1 MTRRVALHSSF
12 VLALLWSSTVLAQA
26 PVPGPGGPQPG
37 AAPYVPGVAPTTT
50 AAGPVAPSPTP
61 TPYVTPAPPAPTT
74 APSPTFTLTR
84 PSLPPPSAPTPGQP
98 SRDEKAPT
106 FDGRAKLAPTADGLT
121 ADKVATLAK
130 TSSTDVAVRQA
141 SLEAAAAKVDQAIVS
156 WLPRLSGVARY
167 TRLSSITPPTFAGGI
182 KFPVVLDNYVLQGT
196 LSVPLSD
203 YLFRLS
209 KAYSAATMN
218 EKAAKLDTLA
228 GETKAAAD
236 ARVAFYG
243 WVKAMGQREVLAQSL
258 EVTKEHLKDAQ
269 NLLKAGLASQA
280 DVLAVQAQVAGGQAT
295 LEQANGYVAV
305 TEEQLR
311 MATHL
316 DPTTKLSLG
325 EDVMGDLPKVA
336 IDIAA
341 LRQEALSE
349 RPELQS
355 IQLNE
360 EALLK
365 SASAIR
371 AGGWPRLDAT
381 GNLYYS
387 NPNPRIFPTTAEFR
401 STWDVGIQLSW
412 SPNDVFA
419 TRANAA
425 ELEANAGKLKA
436 QRQQIRDGLG
446 LEVVSAAQ
454 DLRTAE
460 ANVDNV
466 KAQLVASE
474 EAYRV
479 RRETYRA
486 GKATS
491 VELGDAEVNLFRAQ
505 LAMVTASVDLRVA
518 RVKLDHATG
527 RDTKQR
533 KLLHLL
539 LFLRHHPEPKQRSTP
554 SRSPRHREGVCVFEH
569 LVRGRLV
576 LPEDHETSLVEL
588 PHRHEWAAEAV
599 KLPKRR
605 PHRGRDR
612 RRKDRDDR

>member
-1 MTRRVALHSSF
+1 MTRRVALRSSF
-12 VLALLWSSTVLAQA
+12 VLALLWSSTALAQA

-37 AAPYVPGVAPTTT
+37 AAPYVPGVAPTATTT
-50 AAGPVAPSPTP
+50 ATAPSLPSP
-61 TPYVTPAPPAPTT
+61 PPPYVPPSLAGPAPT
-74 APSPTFTLTR
+74 APPNPAFTLTR

-98 SRDEKAPT
+98 PREEKAPT
-106 FDGRAKLAPTADGLT
+106 FDGRAKLAPAPDGIT
-121 ADKVATLAK
+121 SDMVAAMAK
-130 TSSTDVAVRQA
+130 ASSTDVAVRQA
-141 SLEAAAAKVDQAIVS
+141 TLEAAAAKVDQAIVS

-167 TRLSSITPPTFAGGI
+167 TRLSKIVQPVFAGGV

-228 GETKAAAD
+228 GETKSAAD
-236 ARVAFYG
+236 ARVSYYS
-243 WVKAMGQREVLAQSL
+243 WVKAIGQREVLAQSL

-280 DVLAVQAQVAGGQAT
+280 DVLAVQAQVAGGEAT
-295 LEQANGYVAV
+295 LQQASGYVAV
-305 TEEQLR
+305 AEEQLR
-311 MATHL
+311 MATHI
-316 DPTTKLSLG
+316 DPNKKLTVG
-325 EDVMGDLPKVA
+325 EDVLGDLPKVA

-341 LRQEALSE
+341 LRQEALAE
-349 RPELQS
+349 RPELKS

-360 EALLK
+360 EALMK

-381 GNLYYS
+381 GNIYYS
-387 NPNPRIFPTTAEFR
+387 NPNQRIFPTTAEFR
-401 STWDVGIQLSW
+401 STWDVGLQLSW

-425 ELEANAGKLKA
+425 ELEANAGKLRA
-436 QRQQIRDGLG
+436 QRTQIRDGLG

-491 VELGDAEVNLFRAQ
+491 VELADAEVNLFRAQ
-505 LAMVTASVDLRVA
+505 LAMVTASVDLRIA
-518 RVKLDHATG
+518 KVKLDHATG
-527 RDTKQR
+527 RD
-533 KLLHLL
+533 
-539 LFLRHHPEPKQRSTP
+539 
-554 SRSPRHREGVCVFEH
+554 
-569 LVRGRLV
+569 
-576 LPEDHETSLVEL
+576 
-588 PHRHEWAAEAV
+588 A
-599 KLPKRR
+599 KRR
-605 PHRGRDR
+605 
-612 RRKDRDDR
+612 